1 MAMAGAGA
9 GAGAVRRVLAACA
22 LLFLQLPAERAGG
35 LECHPRARVGT
46 AAGSAGAAGFRD
58 GIGAAHFSG
67 PTGLAAGAAG
77 ELFVADAGN
86 NCIRL
91 VRWEAS
97 ATGRLAVATT
107 VVGGAGSGFAD
118 GPAVLAK
125 LLSPQ
130 GLAYAPEVA
139 GAEEPAA
146 LFVADEGN
154 SRVRRV
160 ALDGTGRAVATVA
173 GSGAPGHR
181 DNDDAGQAQFDAPAG
196 VCLDPGG
203 GGPAD
208 SASLYVADA
217 GSHTIRRVRLSSP
230 GGGGSPGEV
239 STVAGL
245 AYAPGSSDG
254 VGSAASFREPRG
266 LAFDAPRQ
274 ALYVADT
281 GNNLIRRV
289 SLAAGDFGNVTTLA
303 GSGVAAS
310 IGDSA
315 DAGTGA
321 AAVFNAP
328 RAVLV
333 NDSWVY
339 VSDSGAHR
347 VRRIAVESG
356 AVVGLAG
363 GLNLAPGHLD
373 GLGAGALFNGPAG
386 LAMLGGL
393 LYVADRNSHVVR
405 DLAVEA
411 PVELLLSVKAA
422 ESPDFSAE
430 AAKARCVFQPGSLP
444 CETEAC
450 FPKEYDAFR
459 CSNAIREY
467 CTSFTVGAEFDPQCK
482 MYGHSQF
489 GDLQVRPLRTAQDSA
504 FSLSKHQH
512 LELLHL
518 GQYRV
523 DGFPDNSTSYISDHL
538 TYAGEVH
545 EISFCGYPSA
555 LYTFNFRG
563 QVNASLSE
571 AAPTVGG
578 SGAVLMA
585 HRGLLPG
592 SEKQTV
598 WQLAGPGCR
607 DPLSAN
613 FNPYATVDD
622 GSCVSPYT
630 VEYDVRAAGDFGFYS
645 IEGPGVFVDDT
656 LLPVPE
662 GADADEEHNLEIP
675 LLPGAE
681 YRFIVSGQVNATLR
695 GRSSTGVSST
705 IFDYH
710 ANNASSVFHTK
721 FVPPAPGCTN
731 SSFINYSP
739 YATTDDGSCI
749 LGQEVR
755 VEVRAADLSSEKAAL
770 NSTFYMHGA
779 YVVASAAQGG
789 RVWITPPHMFRTA
802 GEWHNQTLFLPPGEH
817 DVQFYGNV
825 SMNVR
830 LPQKGDTTL
839 LAVNASEDSNL
850 FRDEFGYA
858 LGDPLY
864 SFRSSPGRAAFIVPL
879 GGQEIV
885 SLGKHGG
892 QTGRPDATTGEG
904 ALDVPEGAIGAG
916 TTIYVQIQRV
926 DELFADLP
934 RQMSQV
940 YSYTP
945 HRLRF
950 KKPVT
955 VMLPYFD
962 HGVPSHSSEGSERL
976 MFMQATDARG
986 LDWRVQAGAVFQD
999 GVGYLQTETLGLF
1012 GIFAGPEVASVE
1024 PAEVSSLGGA
1034 VLLVRGT
1041 EVEHCFGSAQ
1051 ILCQFGTAPLL
1062 YGVARLASGDGR
1074 QGHILCEPPALRAGF
1089 VNVELLNPERFIV
1102 SESGVQFLSREPAV
1116 PIRVFPDSASVQVAS
1131 LVMVGGRHLHSTAD
1145 LHRCRFQGLSGRAGV
1160 LGAAEESRPH
1170 CFSSALCACETPAGS
1185 GITTAS
1191 GTSQVFL
1198 GFGAES
1204 LIEKSLKF
1212 GLLDMPIAEITTS
1225 HGTEHAG
1232 GEVGVSFSGR
1242 HALPGIVDGLL
1253 GCRIGTV
1260 SSSARRVNS
1269 AARPLACHAPL
1280 MAPGEHKVGMSLQQ
1294 AMLLPD
1300 VGTYVS
1306 SPAMPGLVLLDESL
1320 PEYPGAGGVR
1330 VGVEPP
1336 RALPQLLCS
1345 FGSADS
1351 RATPLR
1357 QQGETAWADR
1367 EASRWSCD
1375 PPMAAE
1381 PGFHTLMLSEQHTS
1395 GPPLRQASFSLSIRP
1410 EPKLER
1416 VEPHIAYDGDIRRLS
1431 GLDFLPPTE
1440 FTTSNIRG
1448 DLSEGLALRR
1458 ISSVLVYAFVS
1469 APLGTLGGQSGN
1481 LLSHSSVGPAP
1492 GARSAVATV
1501 ANVAHGPPCADVH
1514 SFRPDEDD
1522 MADVPAE
1529 MHSARGGSAVVAY
1542 ADHEDMDV
1550 RCSFGTTTHLA
1561 GQILA
1566 SNLLRCV
1573 VPSRAQGRT
1582 PFTVHN
1588 GQGAMRFSASG
1599 TGGSGMLLL
1608 REPLSLSAV
1617 SPGPL
1622 RDTKGAQQLVV
1633 RGEVL
1638 PDAGGGGLGIEH
1650 FSGEL
1655 RCAVGR
1661 LNQET
1666 PLSMSDVRG
1675 YFRGNCFFPRMH
1687 PMRFESLHL
1696 NFPGGGAPAS
1706 SAVEFMVPAEPV
1718 VVRAFPSYLS
1728 QAGTLVTLVG
1738 RDFDPSASP
1747 ACRFATAGPFPPGTA
1762 RTERETASFAPAASP
1777 SHVLSSTQ
1785 AVCEFPGRGPGSDG
1799 DLWGRVF
1806 LLISAAEAAAGTDPA
1821 PLALRM
1827 ASLPKISK
1835 VRPMRGSYEG
1845 GTLVQLHGSAL
1856 EKSSH
1861 VECFFGAVSVVA
1873 QTVNSTAAEC
1883 VAPSHG
1889 PGPVPLSLQVG
1900 GGSAYASSSEH
1911 SFEYV

>member
-1 MAMAGAGA
+1 M
-9 GAGAVRRVLAACA
+9 
-22 LLFLQLPAERAGG
+22 
-35 LECHPRARVGT
+35 
-46 AAGSAGAAGFRD
+46 
-58 GIGAAHFSG
+58 
-67 PTGLAAGAAG
+67 
-77 ELFVADAGN
+77 
-86 NCIRL
+86 
-91 VRWEAS
+91 
-97 ATGRLAVATT
+97 
-107 VVGGAGSGFAD
+107 
-118 GPAVLAK
+118 
-125 LLSPQ
+125 
-130 GLAYAPEVA
+130 
-139 GAEEPAA
+139 
-146 LFVADEGN
+146 
-154 SRVRRV
+154 
-160 ALDGTGRAVATVA
+160 
-173 GSGAPGHR
+173 
-181 DNDDAGQAQFDAPAG
+181 
-196 VCLDPGG
+196 
-203 GGPAD
+203 
-208 SASLYVADA
+208 
-217 GSHTIRRVRLSSP
+217 
-230 GGGGSPGEV
+230 
-239 STVAGL
+239 
-245 AYAPGSSDG
+245 
-254 VGSAASFREPRG
+254 
-266 LAFDAPRQ
+266 
-274 ALYVADT
+274 
-281 GNNLIRRV
+281 

-303 GSGVAAS
+303 GSGAAAAS
-310 IGDSA
+310 GDSA
-315 DAGTGA
+315 DAATGA

-405 DLAVEA
+405 DLAVEE

-422 ESPDFSAE
+422 ESPDFSAA
-430 AAKARCVFQPGSLP
+430 AAKDRCVFQPGSLP

-459 CSNAIREY
+459 CSNAIRDY
-467 CTSFTVGAEFDPQCK
+467 CTSFSVGAEFDPQCK

-662 GADADEEHNLEIP
+662 GADADEEHSLEIP

-681 YRFIVSGQVNATLR
+681 YRFIVSGQVNATLK
-695 GRSSTGVSST
+695 GRPSSTGVTST

-710 ANNASSVFHTK
+710 ADNASSVFHTK

-731 SSFINYSP
+731 SSFINYNP

-755 VEVRAADLSSEKAAL
+755 VEVRAADASSETAAL
-770 NSTFYMHGA
+770 NSTFFMHGA

-789 RVWITPPHMFRTA
+789 RVWIAPPHMFRAA

-825 SMNVR
+825 SMNVH
-830 LPQKGDTTL
+830 LPQEGNTTL

-858 LGDPLY
+858 LADPLY
-864 SFRSSPGRAAFIVPL
+864 SFRTSPGRAAFIVPL

-885 SLGKHGG
+885 SLGRHGG

-916 TTIYVQIQRV
+916 TTIYVQVQIV
-926 DELFADLP
+926 DQLFADLP
-934 RQMSQV
+934 RQMSQI
-940 YSYTP
+940 YSYKP

-955 VMLPYFD
+955 VMLPYFG

-986 LDWRVQAGAVFQD
+986 LDWRVQAGAVFKD

-1034 VLLVRGT
+1034 GLLVRGT

-1051 ILCQFGTAPLL
+1051 VLCQFGTAPLL
-1062 YGVARLASGDGR
+1062 YGVARLASGAGGQGR
-1074 QGHILCEPPALRAGF
+1074 VLCDSPALRVGF

-1102 SESGVQFLSREPAV
+1102 SESGAQILSREPAV
-1116 PIRVFPDSASVQVAS
+1116 PIRVFPDSASVRVAS
-1131 LVMVGGRHLHSTAD
+1131 LAYVGGRHLHSTAD
-1145 LHRCRFQGLSGRAGV
+1145 LHRCRFQGVSGRAGV
-1160 LGAAEESRPH
+1160 PGAAEESRPH
-1170 CFSSALCACETPAGS
+1170 CFSSALCACETPAGP
-1185 GITTAS
+1185 GITTAR
-1191 GTSQVFL
+1191 GTSQIFL

-1204 LIEKSLKF
+1204 LVENSLKF
-1212 GLLDMPIAEITTS
+1212 VLLDMPHAEVTTS

-1242 HALPGIVDGLL
+1242 HALPGVVDGLL
-1253 GCRIGTV
+1253 GCRIGAM
-1260 SSSARRVNS
+1260 SASARRVNS

-1294 AMLLPD
+1294 AILLPD
-1300 VGTYVS
+1300 VGIYTS
-1306 SPAMPGLVLLDESL
+1306 SPALSGLVLLDESL

-1330 VGVEPP
+1330 VSVEPP

-1357 QQGETAWADR
+1357 QRGEMAWADR

-1375 PPMAAE
+1375 PPTAAA
-1381 PGFHTLMLSEQHTS
+1381 PGFHTLFLSEQHAS
-1395 GPPLRQASFSLSIRP
+1395 GPPLRQASFSFSIRP

-1416 VEPHIAYDGDIRRLS
+1416 VEPHIAYDGDIRRFS
-1431 GLDFLPPTE
+1431 GLDFLPPAAL
-1440 FTTSNIRG
+1440 TTSNVRG
-1448 DLSEGLALRR
+1448 DSSEGLALRR
-1458 ISSVLVYAFVS
+1458 MSSALVYAFVS
-1469 APLGTLGGQSGN
+1469 APPGAFGGRSGH
-1481 LLSHSSVGPAP
+1481 LLSHSSVGPAS
-1492 GARSAVATV
+1492 GARSAAATV
-1501 ANVAHGPPCADVH
+1501 ANVAHGPPCANVH
-1514 SFRPDEDD
+1514 SLRSAEGD
-1522 MADVPAE
+1522 MANVPAE
-1529 MHSARGGSAVVAY
+1529 VHSARGGSAVVAHV
-1542 ADHEDMDV
+1542 DHEEMDV
-1550 RCSFGTTTHLA
+1550 RCSLGTTTHLA
-1561 GQILA
+1561 GQMLA
-1566 SNLLRCV
+1566 PNRLRCV
-1573 VPSRAQGRT
+1573 IPSRAPGRA
-1582 PFTVHN
+1582 PFSVHN
-1588 GQGAMRFSASG
+1588 SQGAMRFSAG
-1599 TGGSGMLLL
+1599 GADGSGMLLL
-1608 REPLSLSAV
+1608 REPVFLSAV

-1622 RDTKGAQQLVV
+1622 RDTEGAQQVV
-1633 RGEVL
+1633 LHGEVL
-1638 PDAGGGGLGIEH
+1638 PEVGGGGPGTEH
-1650 FSGEL
+1650 LSGGL
-1655 RCAVGR
+1655 RCATGR
-1661 LNQET
+1661 LDQET
-1666 PLSMSDVRG
+1666 PLSMGDERG
-1675 YFRGNCFFPRMH
+1675 HFRGTCFFPRLRSL
-1687 PMRFESLHL
+1687 RFESLHL

-1706 SAVEFMVPAEPV
+1706 SAVEFLVPAEPV
-1718 VVRAFPSYLS
+1718 VVRAFPGSLS
-1728 QAGTLVTLVG
+1728 QAGALVTLLG
-1738 RDFDPSASP
+1738 RDFDPAAST
-1747 ACRFATAGPFPPGTA
+1747 ACRFSAGPFPPGTA
-1762 RTERETASFAPAASP
+1762 PTEREAASFAPAASP
-1777 SHVLSSTQ
+1777 AHVISSTQ
-1785 AVCEFPGRGPGSDG
+1785 AVCEFPGSTG
-1799 DLWGRVF
+1799 DPWSRVF

-1821 PLALRM
+1821 PLALRT
-1827 ASLPKISK
+1827 ASLPDISK
-1835 VRPMRGSYEG
+1835 VRPTRGPYEG

-1856 EKSSH
+1856 EKSSQ
-1861 VECFFGAVSVVA
+1861 VKCFFGAVSVLA
-1873 QTVNSTAAEC
+1873 HAVNSTAAEC

-1889 PGPVPLSLQVG
+1889 PGPVPLSLVG